1 MCEYKTEVLS
11 SIFDNKR
18 SLKEKCDAIL
28 NKYAN
33 EGWEFVNL
41 QCTDIFGSMMI
52 FVFKREKK

>member
-1 MCEYKTEVLS
+1 MWEYKTEIVNTL
-11 SIFDNKR
+11 FDTKR

-33 EGWEFVNL
+33 EGWEFVNI
-41 QCTDIFGSMMI
+41 QCTDIGGCMKI